1 MGNKNSFVLF
11 KEYEE
16 DFESLTDEQAGQVIK
31 SNFALVNGKDIPEL
45 DGESA
50 ILFRIIRR
58 QIQRTDEAYQE
69 KCRKNTESIKK
80 RWAAKKEIQANTNV
94 YERIQ
99 TNTNDTNVKNVI
111 HPDSDPDSDSDSEK
125 KEESINTLSEK
136 RRDIDE
142 ILDRWNT
149 LPDPIPKTRKL
160 VSGSKRQGMLN
171 QRLEDYGKD
180 TILDAIEMVR
190 QSDFLCG
197 KTSNWR
203 ITFDWFIAPNNF
215 IKVIEGN
222 YNNNGRDE
230 TKVLSPRDYL
240 LNLISGGENDQTGN
254 GTDPVY
260 DSYLVSEQLYPS

>member
-11 KEYEE
+11 KDYEE
-16 DFESLTDEQAGQVIK
+16 DFEALTDAQAGQVIK
-31 SNFALVNGKDIPEL
+31 AIFALVNGKDIPEL

-80 RWAAKKEIQANTNV
+80 RWAAKKDIRTNTNE
-94 YERIQ
+94 YERIGS
-99 TNTNDTNVKNVI
+99 NTNVKNVI
-111 HPDSDPDSDSDSEK
+111 HPDPDPVPDPDPEHEK

-222 YNNNGRDE
+222 YNNSGRDAS
-230 TKVLSPRDYL
+230 KVISPRDYL
-240 LNLISGGENDQTGN
+240 LNLISGGDDDEARD
-254 GTDPVY
+254 GTNPVY
-260 DSYLVSEQLYPS
+260 DSYIVSEQFSQD